1 MWRNRSKSLAERA
14 GFGGKFSPGA
24 LVCACLLFTHLTLA
38 AERPDA
44 GQLLHK
50 ADELRTTANYTEFV
64 SILQS
69 LERVRDEL
77 TAPQRDYLHY
87 LEAWK
92 SAYDG
97 DNDTAIARLNA
108 IVNAPVDVTLR
119 FRAGT
124 TAVNVLQLTKRYDG
138 AFSRL
143 NAIFEL
149 LPQVEDKTARQQ
161 AQLVAGD
168 LYVEVG
174 QIELALSHAQT
185 VIDEDWDGHGACKG
199 GRLRQMALYE
209 GGRLKAVG
217 PELQNIIDACTQ
229 KGEVGNA
236 NAVERVEAKIFI
248 AQRHYDD
255 AIQVLKEHY
264 DEVTATRNPRMI
276 AEFDSL
282 LADAYRRKGVPGL
295 ANEFASK
302 VTASTTEL
310 GDPLVT
316 AYRVLYEIAKDQGD
330 FKAALAFHEQYAAAD
345 KAYLDDLSAR
355 HLAYQKVN
363 HENIANK
370 LQVDALNKQN
380 HVLQLERE
388 LGSKA
393 VETSRLYIVLLTMT
407 VLFIGLWAYRTK
419 RSQLH
424 FQSLSR
430 LDGLTGICNRPHFIA
445 QAEKALEASQ
455 RTGEHLCIILCDL
468 DHFKSINDR
477 YGHATGD
484 FVLKRT
490 VSACNSL
497 LTKNEVFCRF
507 GGEEFAI
514 LLRSCVIDD
523 ARQRAEA
530 LRVTIAG
537 ITAYQQGTTKATVS
551 ASFGIATTSAS
562 GHELG
567 QLLAH
572 ADAALYEAKRTGRNR
587 VVVYGQ
593 PTEVIPLSIVAP
605 TGDFVQYAAGR
616 SSSG

>member
-1 MWRNRSKSLAERA
+1 VWHNRSKLLAERA
-14 GFGGKFSPGA
+14 GFGGKFWPGA
-24 LVCACLLFTHLTLA
+24 LVCACLLLTHLTLA

-50 ADELRTTANYTEFV
+50 ADELRTVNYTEFV
-64 SILQS
+64 AILQS
-69 LERVRDEL
+69 VQRVREEL
-77 TAPQRDYLHY
+77 TAPQRDYLRY

-97 DNDTAIARLNA
+97 DNDTAIARLDA
-108 IVNAPVDVTLR
+108 IADASLDVTLR

-124 TAVNVLQLTKRYDG
+124 TAVNVLQLSKRYEE

-143 NAIFEL
+143 SAVLQL
-149 LPQVEDKTARQQ
+149 LPQVSDKTARQQ
-161 AQLVAGD
+161 GELTAGQL
-168 LYVEVG
+168 YTEVG
-174 QIELALSHAQT
+174 QVALALSYAQT
-185 VIDEDWDGHGACKG
+185 VIDEDWDGRGVCKG
-199 GRLRQMALYE
+199 GRIKEDALY
-209 GGRLKAVG
+209 GVGRLKNVG
-217 PELQNIIDACTQ
+217 SELQNAIDACT
-229 KGEVGNA
+229 KKNEIVNA
-236 NAVERVEAKIFI
+236 NAVEITAAKIYI
-248 AQRHYDD
+248 AQRRYDD
-255 AIQVLKEHY
+255 AIQVLKDHY
-264 DEVTATRNPRMI
+264 DEVKGTHNPRMI
-276 AEFDSL
+276 AQFDSL

-295 ANEFASK
+295 AREFASK
-302 VTASTTEL
+302 VTGTTVEF
-310 GDPLVT
+310 GEPLVA

-407 VLFIGLWAYRTK
+407 VVFIGLWAYRTK

-445 QAEKALEASQ
+445 QAEKALEASR
-455 RTGEHLCIILCDL
+455 RTGEHICIILCDL
-468 DHFKSINDR
+468 DHFKSVNDR

-490 VSACNSL
+490 VSACNAL
-497 LTKNEVFCRF
+497 LTKSEVFCRF

-551 ASFGIATTSAS
+551 ASFGIATTSSS